1 MTKILLRDN
10 ETNRDMPARRLHH
23 EGFLTHRHG
32 GVMRVRSRLAIVG
45 TLASVGCLLTIG
57 TSLSVHAASP
67 DWPKSLTLGTASPGG
82 VYYPYGEALAQILT
96 EKLGIAV
103 NPLPTQGP
111 VHNVKL
117 VDSGA
122 AQLGMI
128 TMGVGLQGWNG
139 NGDWTGG
146 KQFRNMRALFPMYDT
161 PFQAVVLRKSGITT
175 VLQLDKKRF
184 GVGPRAGT
192 GGTYIPAIMKV
203 LGISAEL
210 NYASF
215 DAMVIELF
223 AGRHD
228 AFVTLTG
235 APMPAIQKAETTEPI
250 TFISLSPEQIDAIR
264 KAMPEF
270 SPSKIAAGTY
280 RSLDRD
286 YVTFGVYN
294 FAVGRADLT
303 DDLVYQLVKAVF
315 ENQPRLVKASSSAN
329 ETLPQNVTKNTFLPF
344 HPGAV
349 RYYREIGISIPGPL
363 AATN

>member
-1 MTKILLRDN
+1 MF
-10 ETNRDMPARRLHH
+10 RLM
-23 EGFLTHRHG
+23 GLVF
-32 GVMRVRSRLAIVG
+32 A
-45 TLASVGCLLTIG
+45 ACLLAVGIS
-57 TSLSVHAASP
+57 TSVCAASP

-82 VYYPYGEALAQILT
+82 VYYVYGEELAKILT
-96 EKLGIAV
+96 EKLGIPV
-103 NPLPTQGP
+103 NPFPTQGP

-117 VDSGA
+117 VDGGT

-128 TMGVGLQGWNG
+128 TMGVALQGWNG
-139 NGDWTGG
+139 TGDWTGG
-146 KQFRNMRALFPMYDT
+146 KTFRNVRALFPMYDT
-161 PFQAVVLRKSGITT
+161 PFQAVVLRRSDITT
-175 VLQLDKKRF
+175 VSQLDKKRF

-192 GGTYIPAIMKV
+192 GGTYIPAIMKI

-215 DAMVIELF
+215 EEMVAALF

-235 APMPAIQKAETTEPI
+235 APMPAIQKAEMTEPI
-250 TFISLSPEQIDAIR
+250 TLISLSPEQIDAIR

-270 SPSKIAAGTY
+270 SPSRIAARTY
-280 RSLDRD
+280 RSLDKD

-294 FAVGRADLT
+294 FTVGRADLP

-315 ENQPRLVKASSSAN
+315 DNQPRLVKASSTAH
-329 ETLPQNVTKNTFLPF
+329 ETIPQNVEKDTFLPF

-349 RYYREIGISIPGPL
+349 RYYREIGISIPDSL
-363 AATN
+363 ISTN